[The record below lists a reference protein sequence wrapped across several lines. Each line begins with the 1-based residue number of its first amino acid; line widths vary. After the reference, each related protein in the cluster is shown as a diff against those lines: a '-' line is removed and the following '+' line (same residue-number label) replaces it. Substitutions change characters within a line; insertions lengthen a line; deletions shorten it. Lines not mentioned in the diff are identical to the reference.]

1 MLEAMAVLIGL
12 SIYLFLKG
20 RKKTVDTVAET
31 NTSGLSAA
39 LEDEASRLE
48 TENDAIGPDALV
60 SEEAII
66 KKEIVSAKLQSVK
79 TAIEILKGIKG
90 DEAAFWN
97 YFYNDFDKILSKH
110 FTELMEVTRE
120 TMAPAQVVNKKEDT
134 SKQAQA
140 VSAAQKKQIIEL
152 LGYRELFKEM
162 NEEFSRIKTFNDNI
176 MLSLEDMAVDSEP
189 LQQVIMEFEKVNK
202 KMDKCVNVLN
212 KGNES
217 LNRQMSYYEAATAK
231 EPQAKPEES

>member
-1 MLEAMAVLIGL
+1 MAVLIGL

-20 RKKTVDTVAET
+20 RKKTTDTVAGS
-31 NTSGLSAA
+31 NTDGLSAA
-39 LEDEASRLE
+39 LEDEVSRLG
-48 TENDAIGPDALV
+48 TENDAIGQDAMV
-60 SEEAII
+60 SEEVII
-66 KKEIVSAKLQSVK
+66 KKEIIGAKLQSVK
-79 TAIEILKGIKG
+79 TAIEALKGIKG
-90 DEAAFWN
+90 DESAFWN

-120 TMAPAQVVNKKEDT
+120 TMAPAPAANKKEDAV
-134 SKQAQA
+134 KQTQA
-140 VSAAQKKQIIEL
+140 VFANQKKQIIEL
-152 LGYRELFKEM
+152 LGYKEMFQAM

-202 KMDKCVNVLN
+202 KMDKCINVLN

-217 LNRQMSYYEAATAK
+217 LNRQMSYYEAASPAK
-231 EPQAKPEES
+231 EPPAKPVES